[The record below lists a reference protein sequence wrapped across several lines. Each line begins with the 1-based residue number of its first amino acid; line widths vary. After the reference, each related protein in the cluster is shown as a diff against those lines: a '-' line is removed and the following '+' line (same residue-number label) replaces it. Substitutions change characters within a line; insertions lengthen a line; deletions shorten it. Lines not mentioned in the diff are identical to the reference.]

1 MPEIRYTMKVKYGY
15 VQEWEFDAENAELLE
30 AIISCFAEF
39 LKKPAFEDVDIVI
52 TPYILEEKLS
62 EEELSDE

>member
-15 VQEWEFDAENAELLE
+15 VQEWEFEAENAELLE
-30 AIISCFAEF
+30 AIISFFAEF
-39 LKKPAFEDVDIVI
+39 LKKPAFEDIEIVI
-52 TPYILEEKLS
+52 TPYIV

>member
-15 VQEWEFDAENAELLE
+15 VQEWEFEAENAELLE